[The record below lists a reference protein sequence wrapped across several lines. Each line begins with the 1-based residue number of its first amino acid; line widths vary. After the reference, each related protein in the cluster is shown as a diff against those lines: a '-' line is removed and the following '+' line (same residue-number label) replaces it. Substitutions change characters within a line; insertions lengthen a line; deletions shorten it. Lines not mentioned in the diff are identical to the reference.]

1 MVGHDARF
9 VQSSQ
14 AGNRFL
20 LPHEQSESAC
30 TAVVIVIVISKQCN
44 NLTQKSE
51 IQSINTIQI
60 VALAAA
66 AVVKNSWWNRK
77 S

>member
-20 LPHEQSESAC
+20 LSHEQSELAC
-30 TAVVIVIVISKQCN
+30 TAVVIVISKQCN

-66 AVVKNSWWNRK
+66 VVKNS
-77 S
+77 